1 MSIRRKK
8 VALCRSLGMNVV
20 GTQRDPLA
28 RRRHPPGQHG
38 VQMARRRRKPSD
50 YKLRL
55 VEKQRL
61 RALYNLRERQFAN
74 TVRRAKAKSGPA
86 QENLLRM
93 LESRLDTVAY
103 RAGFARTQREARQ
116 LVGHGHFTVNGRKVN
131 RPSFEV
137 RPGDEVALKPTSQD
151 QAFFKEKAKEVF
163 GRGAPGWMVVNPD
176 KWTARVERLPEME
189 EVPMAEE
196 LVLGYIMEYYA

>member
-1 MSIRRKK
+1 MPIRRKK
-8 VALCRSLGMNVV
+8 VALCRALGMNVV

-38 VQMARRRRKPSD
+38 PMQARRRRKPSD

-61 RALYNLRERQFAN
+61 QALYNMREKQFAN
-74 TVRRAKAKSGPA
+74 TVRAAKSKRGSSE
-86 QENLLRM
+86 ENLLRA

-116 LVGHGHFTVNGRKVN
+116 LVSHGHFQVNGRRVD
-131 RPSFEV
+131 RPSCAIT
-137 RPGDEVALKPTSQD
+137 PGDVVSLKPTSQE
-151 QAFFKEKAKEVF
+151 QVFFKEKASEVF
-163 GRGAPGWMVVNPD
+163 GRGAPGWLMCVPE
-176 KWTARVERLPEME
+176 KWTARFERLPNLEEM
-189 EVPMAEE
+189 PIASE
-196 LVLGYIMEYYA
+196 LRLGYIMEYYA